1 MLYDLNEI
9 KIDPFEEKLF
19 DVCIIGG
26 GVVGITLAMH
36 LNKNLNIILLEAGG
50 LDYSEESQEVYEGD
64 QIGFNTSYT
73 LKNSG
78 NRWLGGSSNTWG
90 GRCAPFLSTDFKK
103 RDHIKYSGWPIRK
116 EDLDPYKEET
126 ESILDLPRKHKQ
138 KFYKGWTDVLE
149 KPDGYFEAIK
159 FLYSVPP
166 TNFKTKYE
174 SELKNRENIHCYVNA
189 NLTDM
194 QLTDNLSN
202 IQKIK
207 IENYKK
213 GVFEV
218 KAKIFILATGGI
230 ENARLLLNFNKQTP
244 NGIGNNNDLVGRF
257 FSDHP
262 HSHIGSIIMEDQAE
276 NAFSGSDI
284 PQNMLYASSI
294 LAPTEKLQNEEEL
307 NSFELHIRP
316 KKDLFSP
323 MENKFKE
330 KILSVIGLSEW
341 SKNIVESIKGGKL
354 PYDGADGILMV
365 MQEQEP
371 NPLSRVTLD
380 TKSDNFGLKRTILN
394 WQFVEKDALTC
405 KKVSMIFAKRFAVSN
420 LGRVKIDDWLLKK
433 NVKFSDPDGKWTV
446 GGWHLMGTTR
456 MGTTP
461 QDGVVDSNLKVF
473 GINNL
478 YVGGSSVFPTYGSAN
493 PTYTIVQMTL
503 RLANYLNKSI

>member
-1 MLYDLNEI
+1 M
-9 KIDPFEEKLF
+9 
-19 DVCIIGG
+19 
-26 GVVGITLAMH
+26 
-36 LNKNLNIILLEAGG
+36 
-50 LDYSEESQEVYEGD
+50 YS
-64 QIGFNTSYT
+64 
-73 LKNSG
+73 
-78 NRWLGGSSNTWG
+78 
-90 GRCAPFLSTDFKK
+90 
-103 RDHIKYSGWPIRK
+103 
-116 EDLDPYKEET
+116 
-126 ESILDLPRKHKQ
+126 
-138 KFYKGWTDVLE
+138 
-149 KPDGYFEAIK
+149 
-159 FLYSVPP
+159 
-166 TNFKTKYE
+166 
-174 SELKNRENIHCYVNA
+174 
-189 NLTDM
+189 
-194 QLTDNLSN
+194 
-202 IQKIK
+202 
-207 IENYKK
+207 
-213 GVFEV
+213 
-218 KAKIFILATGGI
+218 
-230 ENARLLLNFNKQTP
+230 
-244 NGIGNNNDLVGRF
+244 
-257 FSDHP
+257 
-262 HSHIGSIIMEDQAE
+262 
-276 NAFSGSDI
+276 
-284 PQNMLYASSI
+284 
-294 LAPTEKLQNEEEL
+294 
-307 NSFELHIRP
+307 P
-316 KKDLFSP
+316 KDK
-323 MENKFKE
+323 KFKE